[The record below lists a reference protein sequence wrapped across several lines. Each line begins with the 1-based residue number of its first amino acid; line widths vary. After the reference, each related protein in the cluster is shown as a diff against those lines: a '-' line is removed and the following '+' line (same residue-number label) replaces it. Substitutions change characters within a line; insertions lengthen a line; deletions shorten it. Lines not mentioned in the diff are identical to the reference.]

1 MQNWVKVLVKF
12 LFFVCF
18 ASWKRRVSI
27 YDEFTSYFILST
39 TDCYSNKYLLNDFRI
54 KWTTI
59 KCFIPFMF
67 MSEAVFPS
75 RNIMKLY
82 FNSENFFPSFS
93 SAKKQNRDLCILDV
107 YIRIWCFAKES
118 QWIQLIFCLWAMK
131 ITSHDCSP
139 ECFVLIIFVDEG
151 FSSFL
156 KRRKIRAFFLG
167 KSAEIKA
174 MNPAVDISRALL
186 WMPAKCIF
194 ISKFLSAQ
202 KQILRENSQ
211 SFQKSFFLSKSS
223 LHLTAFMIK
232 FFIETFARSSRK
244 FHSCGARSTVRTE

>member
-1 MQNWVKVLVKF
+1 MQNWVKVLVKV

-67 MSEAVFPS
+67 MSEALFPS

-93 SAKKQNRDLCILDV
+93 SAKKQNRDLCRCLHTNMMLRK
-107 YIRIWCFAKES
+107 RIAMNSTDFLSVGNENHFA
-118 QWIQLIFCLWAMK
+118 WLLARM
-131 ITSHDCSP
+131 
-139 ECFVLIIFVDEG
+139 FVLIIFVDEG

-194 ISKFLSAQ
+194 ISKFLSTQ